1 MCTPSSTD
9 AARYRVALSTS
20 IIVHVRAC
28 PGLAPFRSQNYPFS
42 TYWNLDPIYYMVPWP
57 TRVHIPNGISIGSA
71 VLAGLTVAT
80 DRPTGR
86 SHYFVYSVLLR
97 CGLIIIPVLM
107 RTVPSLRHRRFPS
120 SPISFDEWR
129 FSARWPPTFKPS
141 HPSWAAIAHA
151 HHRRLLLLLR
161 SKADT
166 HFTVPRGRK
175 AESTWTL
182 Q

>member
-1 MCTPSSTD
+1 MCSPFTTGGAPC
-9 AARYRVALSTS
+9 RVALNTS
-20 IIVHVRAC
+20 IVGHVQAC
-28 PGLAPFRSQNYPFS
+28 PGLAPFRFQNYPPARIGIWTPSNTWFFG
-42 TYWNLDPIYYMVPWP
+42 P
-57 TRVHIPNGISIGSA
+57 TRVHIPNGISMGSA

-86 SHYFVYSVLLR
+86 SHYFVCSVLLR

-141 HPSWAAIAHA
+141 HHSI
-151 HHRRLLLLLR
+151 L
-161 SKADT
+161 
-166 HFTVPRGRK
+166 GC
-175 AESTWTL
+175 
-182 Q
+182 